1 MVDRLLLYRF
11 AKLRNAMSIGPSL
24 VYYRVVGTCS
34 DNSKMIICNGL
45 MEEHADRVKK
55 SLLGSRAFASIEIE
69 PDEQSLP
76 SLDLK
81 PFMPPT

>member
-1 MVDRLLLYRF
+1 
-11 AKLRNAMSIGPSL
+11 MSILRPQ

-45 MEEHADRVKK
+45 TEEHAGRVKK
-55 SLLGSRAFASIEIE
+55 SLLDSRAFALIEIE
-69 PDEQSLP
+69 PDEQSSP

-81 PFMPPT
+81 PFTPPT